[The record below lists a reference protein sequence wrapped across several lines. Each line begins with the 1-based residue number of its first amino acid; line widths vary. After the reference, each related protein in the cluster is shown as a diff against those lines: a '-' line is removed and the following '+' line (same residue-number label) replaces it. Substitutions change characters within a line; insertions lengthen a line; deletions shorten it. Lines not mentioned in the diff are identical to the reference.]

1 MRQLVNAHLVAFFVL
16 LGITVPSWSQQPAEI
31 VIRDGTI
38 VTSEG
43 RYDADVRIRGGLIV
57 NIGENLEAGAG
68 ARELDAAGLL
78 VIPGGIDPH
87 VHLGANSVDD
97 YESGSRS
104 ALAGGMTTISSF
116 PFPQVPVLAG
126 AFPQQRQTLA
136 RAIEGEVPLIRQ
148 QAIADFMLHPVIDDP
163 DAQQHEM
170 ATLSTDTGQT
180 SIKVFMARPDFDDN
194 VRGYL
199 ALLDAA
205 LEADILTMVHCEDGP
220 LVDRAVEKLTAEGRT
235 SLEYYPDSRPAIAEV
250 VATQRAVAMV
260 EATGAPIYIV
270 HLSAEGALRVAQQAQ
285 ARGLPVYVE
294 TRAIYLHFTR
304 ERFDGGPDRDR
315 YRSQPPLRTARDQDA
330 LWTGIANGSIHV
342 VATDHGSLDNLQM
355 IRPMLF
361 SDGVVTGRISAER
374 FVAVTATNP
383 ARLFGLY
390 PRKGTIAVGSDA
402 DIVLWDPDEVRT
414 VRDEDMFSNRGY
426 SIYAG
431 REVTGWPVL
440 TIRRGEIVYENGE
453 VHATA
458 GSGQLLR
465 RSRWQA
471 P

>member
-1 MRQLVNAHLVAFFVL
+1 MRLLVNAHLAVFFVL
-16 LGITVPSWSQQPAEI
+16 LGIAVPSWSQQPEEI

-43 RYDADVRIRGGLIV
+43 RYDADVRTRGGVIV
-57 NIGENLEAGAG
+57 GIGENLEAGAG

-78 VIPGGIDPH
+78 VLPGVVDPH
-87 VHLGANSVDD
+87 AHLGTDFVDD
-97 YESGSRS
+97 FDSGSRA
-104 ALAGGMTTISSF
+104 ALAGGMTTISNF

-126 AFPQQRQTLA
+126 AFPQVRQTLA
-136 RAIEGEVPLIRQ
+136 RAIDREIPLIRQ
-148 QAIADFMLHPVIDDP
+148 QAIADVILHPVIDDP
-163 DAQQHEM
+163 NAQQEEM
-170 ATLSTDTGQT
+170 ATLRAATGQT
-180 SIKVFMARPDFDDN
+180 SVKVFMARPDFDDN
-194 VRGYL
+194 VRAYL
-199 ALLDAA
+199 AMLDAA
-205 LEADILTMVHCEDGP
+205 REAGILTMVHCEDGP
-220 LVDRAVEKLTAEGRT
+220 LVDHAVEKLTAEGRT
-235 SLEYYPDSRPAIAEV
+235 SLQHYPDSRPAIAEV

-270 HLSAEGALRVAQQAQ
+270 HMSSEGALRVAQQAQ

-294 TRAIYLHFTR
+294 TRSLYLHFTR
-304 ERFDGGPDRDR
+304 ERFDGPDRDR

-342 VATDHGSLDNLQM
+342 LATDHAGINNLQM

-361 SDGVVTGRISAER
+361 SEGVVTGRISVER

-426 SIYAG
+426 SVYAG
-431 REVTGWPVL
+431 REVTGWPVV
-440 TIRRGEIVYENGE
+440 TIRRGQIVYENGE
-453 VHATA
+453 VRATT
-458 GSGQLLR
+458 GSGQLLLR
-465 RSRWQA
+465 GRWQA

>member
-1 MRQLVNAHLVAFFVL
+1 MRRLVSTHMAVFFVV
-16 LGITVPSWSQQPAEI
+16 LGTALPSWSQQPAET
-31 VIRDGTI
+31 VIRGGTI

-43 RYDADVRIRGGLIV
+43 RYAADVRTRGGLIV
-57 NIGENLEAGAG
+57 DIGENLEAGAG
-68 ARELDAAGLL
+68 ARELDATGLL

-87 VHLGANSVDD
+87 VHVRDNSVDT

-104 ALAGGMTTISSF
+104 ALAGGLTTISSF
-116 PFPQVPVLAG
+116 PFQQAPVLTG
-126 AFPQQRQTLA
+126 GFPPVRKTLA
-136 RAIEGEVPLIRQ
+136 RAIEGEVPSIRRD
-148 QAIADFMLHPVIDDP
+148 AIADFMLHPVIDDP
-163 DAQQHEM
+163 DAQQHEL
-170 ATLSTDTGQT
+170 ATLSADTGQT
-180 SIKVFMARPDFDDN
+180 SIKVFMASPDFDDN

-199 ALLDAA
+199 AVLDAA
-205 LEADILTMVHCEDGP
+205 REAGILTMFHCEDGP
-220 LVDRAVEKLTAEGRT
+220 IVERAVEELAAAGRT
-235 SLEYYPDSRPAIAEV
+235 AFRHYPDSRPALAEV

-270 HLSAEGALRVAQQAQ
+270 HLSAERALRVAQQAQ
-285 ARGLPVYVE
+285 ARGLPVWVE

-304 ERFDGGPDRDR
+304 ESLDRPDRER
-315 YRSQPPLRTARDQDA
+315 FRTQPPLRTTRDQDA
-330 LWTGIANGSIHV
+330 FWTGIANGSIHV
-342 VATDHGSLDNLQM
+342 VATDHGGIDNLQM
-355 IRPMLF
+355 MRPMLF

-431 REVTGWPVL
+431 REVTGWPVV
-440 TIRRGEIVYENGE
+440 TIRRGEIVYQNGE
-453 VHATA
+453 VRAAA

>member
-1 MRQLVNAHLVAFFVL
+1 MRLPVKPAVFFVL
-16 LGITVPSWSQQPAEI
+16 LGIALPSWSQQPAEI

-43 RYDADVRIRGGLIV
+43 RFRADVRARGGVIV
-57 NIGENLEAGAG
+57 DIGENLEAGAG
-68 ARELDAAGLL
+68 ARELDATGLL
-78 VIPGGIDPH
+78 VIPGGVDPH
-87 VHLGANSVDD
+87 VHLDASVVDD
-97 YESGSRS
+97 FESGSRS
-104 ALAGGMTTISSF
+104 ALAGGMTTISNF
-116 PFPQVPVLAG
+116 PFPEVPVLSG
-126 AFPQQRQTLA
+126 AFPQQRETLA
-136 RAIEGEVPLIRQ
+136 RAVEREVPLIRQ
-148 QAIADFMLHPVIDDP
+148 QAIADIMLHPVIDDP
-163 DAQQHEM
+163 DAQQQEM

-180 SIKVFMARPDFDDN
+180 SVKVFMARPDFDDN
-194 VRGYL
+194 IRGYL

-205 LEADILTMVHCEDGP
+205 GEAGILTMVHCEDGP
-220 LVDRAVEKLTAEGRT
+220 IVDRAVEKLTAEGRT
-235 SLEYYPDSRPAIAEV
+235 SLRYYPDSRPAIAEV

-270 HLSAEGALRVAQQAQ
+270 HMSSEGALRVAQQAQ

-294 TRAIYLHFTR
+294 TRSIYLHFTR
-304 ERFDGGPDRDR
+304 ERFDGPDRER
-315 YRSQPPLRTARDQDA
+315 YRSAPPLRTARDQDA
-330 LWTGIANGSIHV
+330 LWTGIADGSIHV
-342 VATDHGSLDNLQM
+342 LATDHGVIDNLQM

-361 SDGVVTGRISAER
+361 SEGVVTGRISAER

-390 PRKGTIAVGSDA
+390 PRKGAIAVGSDA

-414 VRDEDMFSNRGY
+414 VRDEDMFSNLGY

-431 REVTGWPVL
+431 REVTGWPVV

-453 VHATA
+453 IRATA

>member
-1 MRQLVNAHLVAFFVL
+1 MRLLVNPAVFFVL
-16 LGITVPSWSQQPAEI
+16 LGIALPSWSQQPAEI

-43 RYDADVRIRGGLIV
+43 RFRADVRTRGGVIV
-57 NIGENLEAGAG
+57 DIGENLEAGAG
-68 ARELDAAGLL
+68 ARELDATGLL
-78 VIPGGIDPH
+78 VIPGGVDPH
-87 VHLGANSVDD
+87 VHLGADVVDD
-97 YESGSRS
+97 FESGSRS
-104 ALAGGMTTISSF
+104 ALAGGMTTISNF
-116 PFPQVPVLAG
+116 PFPEVPVLSG

-136 RAIEGEVPLIRQ
+136 RAVEREVPLIRQ

-163 DAQQHEM
+163 DAQQQEM

-180 SIKVFMARPDFDDN
+180 SVKVFMARPDFDDN
-194 VRGYL
+194 IRGYL
-199 ALLDAA
+199 AMLDAA
-205 LEADILTMVHCEDGP
+205 GQAGILTMVHCEDGP
-220 LVDRAVEKLTAEGRT
+220 IVDRAVEKLTAEGRT
-235 SLEYYPDSRPAIAEV
+235 SLRYYPDSRPAIAEV

-270 HLSAEGALRVAQQAQ
+270 HMSSEGALRVAQQAQ

-294 TRAIYLHFTR
+294 TRSIYLHFTR
-304 ERFDGGPDRDR
+304 ERFDGPDRDR

-330 LWTGIANGSIHV
+330 LWTGIADGSIHV
-342 VATDHGSLDNLQM
+342 LATDHGVIDNLQM

-361 SDGVVTGRISAER
+361 SEGVVTGRISAER

-414 VRDEDMFSNRGY
+414 VRDEDMFSNLGY

-431 REVTGWPVL
+431 REVTGWPVV

-453 VHATA
+453 IRAAA